1 MKRCGLP
8 RSRRSRRPARQK
20 KAAAPTLSNSISLKH
35 TINLNIVRATNN
47 WGASLSDG
55 SPTAVR
61 SEDVVIQRPPRE
73 AARVEP
79 SPKAGRP
86 GPGDVCRRPRLWKPE
101 RRSPG
106 VLEFGI
112 LLLAGWLGILAAAGT
127 EAPPLLQR
135 QYAEARERYVRQPE
149 DPEAGWRFARAAF
162 EVAEYATNNTERA
175 ELAERGIAAAR
186 QVLARDSN
194 SVPGL
199 YYLGLNLG
207 QLARTRGIGAL
218 KLVDQME
225 ALFKRACELDARFNY
240 AGPERTLGLLYRD
253 APPIASVGSR
263 SKARRHLQR
272 AVELAPGYPDNR
284 LNLIES
290 YLRWGDRNGAVREL
304 KALDALL
311 PEARKEF
318 AGPAWEASWKEWN
331 QRIVQV
337 RPKVEKPGQPLRAP
351 RGEQG
356 A

>member
-1 MKRCGLP
+1 ML
-8 RSRRSRRPARQK
+8 
-20 KAAAPTLSNSISLKH
+20 
-35 TINLNIVRATNN
+35 
-47 WGASLSDG
+47 
-55 SPTAVR
+55 
-61 SEDVVIQRPPRE
+61 
-73 AARVEP
+73 
-79 SPKAGRP
+79 
-86 GPGDVCRRPRLWKPE
+86 
-101 RRSPG
+101 
-106 VLEFGI
+106 
-112 LLLAGWLGILAAAGT
+112 LAAACLGCFSAAGT
-127 EAPPLLQR
+127 DAPGFVQR
-135 QYAEARERYVRQPE
+135 EYAQARERYVRQPE
-149 DPEAGWRFARAAF
+149 DLEAGWQFARAAF
-162 EVAEYATNNTERA
+162 DLAEYATNNTERA
-175 ELAERGIAAAR
+175 ELAELGIAAAR

-225 ALFKRACELDARFNY
+225 TLFKRACELDAGFNH

-263 SKARRHLQR
+263 SKARHHLQR

-290 YLRWGDRNGAVREL
+290 YLKWGDRNGAVREL
-304 KALDALL
+304 KALEAML
-311 PEARKEF
+311 PEAREAF

-337 RPKVEKPGQPLRAP
+337 RPKVEKPPPSLRTP
-351 RGEQG
+351 RGEPG